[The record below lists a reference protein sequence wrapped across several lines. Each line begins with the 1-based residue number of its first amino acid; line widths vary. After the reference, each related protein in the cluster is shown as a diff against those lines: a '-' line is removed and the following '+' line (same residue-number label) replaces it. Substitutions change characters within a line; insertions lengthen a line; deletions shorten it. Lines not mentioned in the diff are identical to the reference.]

1 VQILTKNLLKKLLNN
16 IRRKYMGI
24 MDKMKQ
30 AKDMYGNMKKMQQE
44 VDKIVIEVS
53 SRDKL
58 IIVAV
63 KGNHQILSIKID
75 DQLQNSDLRDIEK
88 QILITCNEALGK
100 VDREVKS
107 KMGSM
112 MNLPGGLKLPF

>member
-1 VQILTKNLLKKLLNN
+1 
-16 IRRKYMGI
+16 MGI

-44 VDKIVIEVS
+44 VDKIIVEGSSKNNLVIVS
-53 SRDKL
+53 
-58 IIVAV
+58 V
-63 KGNHQILSIKID
+63 KGNHQISSIKID
-75 DQLQNSDLRDIEK
+75 DKLQNSDLRDIEK
-88 QILITCNEALGK
+88 QVLTASNEALNK
-100 VDREVKS
+100 VDKEIKT

>member
-1 VQILTKNLLKKLLNN
+1 
-16 IRRKYMGI
+16 MGI

-30 AKDMYGNMKKMQQE
+30 AKDMYGSMKKMQQE
-44 VDKIVIEVS
+44 VEKIIIEGS
-53 SRDKL
+53 SKNKL
-58 IIVAV
+58 ITVAV

-88 QILITCNEALGK
+88 QVLATCNEALGK
-100 VDREVKS
+100 VDKEVKS